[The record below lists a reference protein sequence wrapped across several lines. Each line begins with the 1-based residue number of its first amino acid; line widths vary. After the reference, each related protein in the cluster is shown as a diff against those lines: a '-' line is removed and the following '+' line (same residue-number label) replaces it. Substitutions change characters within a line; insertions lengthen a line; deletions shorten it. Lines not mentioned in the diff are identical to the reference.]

1 MWVAIGQKPLISK
14 RRWIEISRYLKPN
27 RQLPNARFIL
37 DRVSTFNNEHEET
50 ESMTG
55 AIVLPNLNKV
65 RVVLPADP
73 DWQKYLNTLPHDF
86 YHLPGYL
93 ELEAQRYDAKAEA
106 IVIQHDAEVFFLPYL
121 VRDCDRTD
129 DPVYDVISPYGYP
142 GMLVSLAG
150 QNPQFIA
157 RCLQTI
163 YRYWQERNICSAF
176 LRLHPILNSYLVD
189 WTSIDR
195 HESHDA
201 IEVTERLHQRGDV
214 VICDLTNDLEDIWK
228 QIRSSHRTKINKLK
242 RSEFIVKMV
251 PIDLYLDI
259 FIDIYRETM
268 NRVNANPSYYFTQ
281 DYFERFVNILGD
293 GVQICVVEIDGQIIA
308 ASLITEFSGIVQYH
322 LGGTRTE
329 FLPHSPT
336 TLVFDYVIKWAKQRQ
351 NRYFNLGGGL
361 SGQKD
366 SLYHFKI
373 GFSDSTRSFATLET
387 IVDRQ
392 LYDRL
397 TAQRAKSLGLTTLAL
412 HDLSFFPAYRAS

>member
-1 MWVAIGQKPLISK
+1 
-14 RRWIEISRYLKPN
+14 
-27 RQLPNARFIL
+27 
-37 DRVSTFNNEHEET
+37 
-50 ESMTG
+50 MTG
-55 AIVLPNLNKV
+55 AIFLPNLNKV

-86 YHLPGYL
+86 YHLAGYL
-93 ELEAQRYDAKAEA
+93 ELEAQRYGATAEA

-121 VRDCDRTD
+121 IRDCDYRSVRVASRSENN
-129 DPVYDVISPYGYP
+129 PVYDVISPYGYP

-150 QNPQFIA
+150 QNPQFID

-189 WTSIDR
+189 RSSSDR
-195 HESHDA
+195 QESHQE
-201 IEVTERLHQRGDV
+201 IEVTERLHLRGDV

-242 RSEFIVKMV
+242 RSGFIVKMV
-251 PIDLYLDI
+251 PIDRYLDI

-268 NRVNANPSYYFTQ
+268 NRVNATPSYYFTQ

-329 FLPHSPT
+329 FLPYSPT
-336 TLVFDYVIKWAKQRQ
+336 TIVFDYVIKWAKQRQ

-361 SGQKD
+361 SGQQD
-366 SLYHFKI
+366 SLYHFKV

-397 TAQRAKSLGLTTLAL
+397 TAQRAESLGLTTSAL
-412 HDLSFFPAYRAS
+412 SNTPFFPAYRAN